1 MVRRI
6 FDLEYA
12 LSCTAIALHCCYLSS
27 MMNIESRISLSFS
40 FKKLIILV
48 LLSLL
53 FGGVLKTITCLQVG
67 YLNNTKP
74 YHLIL
79 VVVLITVF
87 SVSEVSYSI
96 NHSGIF
102 FNGIAERIQMEG
114 NRISLL
120 ERFIVK

>member
-1 MVRRI
+1 
-6 FDLEYA
+6 
-12 LSCTAIALHCCYLSS
+12 

-96 NHSGIF
+96 NHFGIF
-102 FNGIAERIQMEG
+102 FDGIAERIQMEG